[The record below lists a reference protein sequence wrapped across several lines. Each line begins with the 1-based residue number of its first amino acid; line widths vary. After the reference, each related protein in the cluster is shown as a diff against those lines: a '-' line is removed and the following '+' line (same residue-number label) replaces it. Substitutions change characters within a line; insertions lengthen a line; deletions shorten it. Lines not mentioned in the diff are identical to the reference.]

1 MLHIEMDVNAI
12 LFIERAAVTH
22 LGKRQLVPSIPPAQ
36 FVQEILEIL
45 DT

>member
-1 MLHIEMDVNAI
+1 MLYLEMDAI

-22 LGKRQLVPSIPPAQ
+22 LGKGIWSPLSPSAQ